1 MHGSQ
6 IYDIRTDEK
15 IFAWEKA
22 TASYLNLDDEALNRC
37 NQAGNKYFCNEA
49 KVVMQGSPQTC
60 LAAVWL
66 QEWAALS

>member
-1 MHGSQ
+1 MHGLHL
-6 IYDIRTDEK
+6 YDNRTEEK

-37 NQAGNKYFCNEA
+37 IQAGNKYSCDEA

-66 QEWAALS
+66 QE